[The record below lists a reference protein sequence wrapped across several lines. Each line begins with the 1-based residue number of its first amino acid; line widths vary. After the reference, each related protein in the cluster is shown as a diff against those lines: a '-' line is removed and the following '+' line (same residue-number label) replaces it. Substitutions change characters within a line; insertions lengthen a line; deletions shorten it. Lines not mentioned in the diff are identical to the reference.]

1 MSRGRNG
8 DAKAAALMT
17 RLMRT
22 SKTAKLRA
30 TLEGGR
36 KQRKSAFDTKLI
48 FALNYVKISKKE
60 DIQMQNTIIA
70 SNSLKRGGL
79 R

>member
-1 MSRGRNG
+1 
-8 DAKAAALMT
+8 MT

-60 DIQMQNTIIA
+60 GSD
-70 SNSLKRGGL
+70 SLFSGMTVTPL
-79 R
+79 PP